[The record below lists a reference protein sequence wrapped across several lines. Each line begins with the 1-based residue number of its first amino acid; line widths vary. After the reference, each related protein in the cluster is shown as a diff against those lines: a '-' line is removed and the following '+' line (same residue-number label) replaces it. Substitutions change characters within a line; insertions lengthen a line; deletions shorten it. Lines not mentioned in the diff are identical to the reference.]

1 MKVGIFM
8 GSKSD
13 LETVSAAFRILDEF
27 GIEYEYN
34 ILSAHRTPAQVINKI
49 TELEEKGA
57 KVFIGAAG
65 MAAHLSG
72 VIAAHTH
79 KPVLG
84 IPLDGGTMGTMGG
97 MDSLLS
103 TVQMPKGVPVA
114 TFAVGKSGAI
124 NAAIF
129 AVQILSSSDSELAKK
144 FDAYRRKMTDDVVEI
159 NNSK

>member
-1 MKVGIFM
+1 LG
-8 GSKSD
+8 G
-13 LETVSAAFRILDEF
+13 
-27 GIEYEYN
+27 
-34 ILSAHRTPAQVINKI
+34 
-49 TELEEKGA
+49 GA
-57 KVFIGAAG
+57 
-65 MAAHLSG
+65 
-72 VIAAHTH
+72 
-79 KPVLG
+79 
-84 IPLDGGTMGTMGG
+84 MGG

>member
-13 LETVSAAFRILDEF
+13 LDIVSAAFGIFDEF

-34 ILSAHRTPAQVINKI
+34 ILSAHRTPSQVISKI
-49 TELEEKGA
+49 TELEQKGA
-57 KVFIGAAG
+57 KLFIGAAG

-84 IPLDGGTMGTMGG
+84 IPLDGGTMGG

-103 TVQMPKGVPVA
+103 TVQMPKGIPVA
-114 TFAVGKSGAI
+114 TFAIGKSGAI

-129 AVQILSSSDSELAKK
+129 AVQILASSDQDLANK
-144 FDAYRRKMTDDVVEI
+144 FNDYRSKMTQDVVEI

>member
-1 MKVGIFM
+1 M

-13 LETVSAAFRILDEF
+13 LDTVSAAFDIFDEF

-34 ILSAHRTPAQVINKI
+34 ILSAHRTPSQVISKI
-49 TELEEKGA
+49 TELEQKGA
-57 KVFIGAAG
+57 KLFIGAAG

-84 IPLDGGTMGTMGG
+84 IPLDGGTMGG

-103 TVQMPKGVPVA
+103 TVQMPKGIPVA
-114 TFAVGKSGAI
+114 TFAIGKSGAI

-129 AVQILSSSDSELAKK
+129 AVQILASSDQDLANK
-144 FDAYRRKMTDDVVEI
+144 FNDYRSKMTQDVVEI

>member
-13 LETVSAAFRILDEF
+13 LDTVSAAFGIFDEF

-34 ILSAHRTPAQVINKI
+34 ILSAHRTPSQVISKI
-49 TELEEKGA
+49 TELEQKGA
-57 KVFIGAAG
+57 KLFIGAAG

-84 IPLDGGTMGTMGG
+84 IPLDGGTMGG

-103 TVQMPKGVPVA
+103 TVQMPKGIPVA
-114 TFAVGKSGAI
+114 TFAIGKSGAI

-129 AVQILSSSDSELAKK
+129 AVQILASSDQDLANK
-144 FDAYRRKMTDDVVEI
+144 FNDYRIKMTQDVVEI

>member
-13 LETVSAAFRILDEF
+13 LEIVSSALNVLEEF
-27 GIEYEYN
+27 GVDYEYN
-34 ILSAHRTPAQVINKI
+34 ILSAHRTPSQVINKI
-49 TELEEKGA
+49 TELEGKGVE
-57 KVFIGAAG
+57 VFIGAAG

-84 IPLDGGTMGTMGG
+84 IPLDGGTMGGI
-97 MDSLLS
+97 DSLLS

-114 TFAVGKSGAI
+114 TFAIGKAGAI

-129 AVQILSSSDSELAKK
+129 AIQILSSSDKELAKR
-144 FDAYRRKMTDDVVEI
+144 FDEYRKKMTNDIIEI

>member
-1 MKVGIFM
+1 M

-13 LETVSAAFRILDEF
+13 LEIVSASFRVFDEF

-34 ILSAHRTPAQVINKI
+34 ILSAHRTPSQVISKI
-49 TELEEKGA
+49 TELEQKGA

-84 IPLDGGTMGTMGG
+84 IPLDGGTMGG

-103 TVQMPKGVPVA
+103 TVQMPKGIPVA
-114 TFAVGKSGAI
+114 TFAIGKSGAI

-129 AVQILSSSDSELAKK
+129 AIQILASSDQELANK
-144 FDAYRRKMTDDVVEI
+144 FNAYRIKMTQDIVEI

>member
-13 LETVSAAFRILDEF
+13 LEIVSASFRVFDEF

-34 ILSAHRTPAQVINKI
+34 ILSAHRTPSQVISKI
-49 TELEEKGA
+49 TELEQKGA

-84 IPLDGGTMGTMGG
+84 IPLDGGTMGG

-103 TVQMPKGVPVA
+103 TVQMPKGIPVA
-114 TFAVGKSGAI
+114 TFAIGKSGAI

-129 AVQILSSSDSELAKK
+129 AIQILASSDQELANK
-144 FDAYRRKMTDDVVEI
+144 FNAYRIKMTQDIVEI

>member
-13 LETVSAAFRILDEF
+13 LDTVSAAFGILDEF

-34 ILSAHRTPAQVINKI
+34 ILSAHRTPAQVISKI
-49 TELEEKGA
+49 TELEEKGV

-84 IPLDGGTMGTMGG
+84 IPLDGGTMGG

>member
-13 LETVSAAFRILDEF
+13 LAIVSASFGVFDEF
-27 GIEYEYN
+27 GIDYEYN
-34 ILSAHRTPAQVINKI
+34 ILSAHRTPAQVISKI
-49 TELEEKGA
+49 TELEQKGV

-84 IPLDGGTMGTMGG
+84 IPLDGGTMGG

-103 TVQMPKGVPVA
+103 TVQMPKGIPVA
-114 TFAVGKSGAI
+114 TFAIGKSGAI

-129 AVQILSSSDSELAKK
+129 AIQILASSDQELANK
-144 FDAYRRKMTDDVVEI
+144 FNAYRIKMTQDIVEI

>member
-13 LETVSAAFRILDEF
+13 LDTVSAAFGIFDEF

-34 ILSAHRTPAQVINKI
+34 ILSAHRTPSQVISTI
-49 TELEEKGA
+49 TELEQKGA
-57 KVFIGAAG
+57 KLFIGAAG

-84 IPLDGGTMGTMGG
+84 IPLDGGTMGG

-103 TVQMPKGVPVA
+103 TVQMPKGIPVA
-114 TFAVGKSGAI
+114 TFAIGKSGAI

-129 AVQILSSSDSELAKK
+129 AVQILASSDQDLANK
-144 FDAYRRKMTDDVVEI
+144 FNDYRSKMTQDVVEI